1 MSPSGRLCL
10 LTIIGLVLPT
20 RGQILEGATLSSP
33 ADPITANIHAL
44 TRASGEERPTDTVHP
59 ELQSTPQSSPLQ
71 TGETTQSPV
80 AKETQSQHPVG
91 TDMHLATHPQTDW
104 SSTAAA
110 LSADPTKGTTLS
122 KRQTSRRDVRTDPVL
137 KPTGAS
143 EDNPFS
149 YDEDALRKRGLL
161 VAAVLFIT
169 GIFILTSGKC
179 SRLPRLCWNYDS
191 RTYRIVN
198 KAQPERED
206 MDGADGPSPL
216 CSQPCPP

>member
-1 MSPSGRLCL
+1 MSPAGRLCL
-10 LTIIGLVLPT
+10 LTIIGLVLLT
-20 RGQILEGATLSSP
+20 RGQILEGATPSSS
-33 ADPITANIHAL
+33 ADPVTGNIHAL
-44 TRASGEERPTDTVHP
+44 TRVSGEERPT
-59 ELQSTPQSSPLQ
+59 
-71 TGETTQSPV
+71 ETTQSPV
-80 AKETQSQHPVG
+80 EKETQSQHPVG
-91 TDMHLATHPQTDW
+91 TDMHLATHPQTDR

-110 LSADPTKGTTLS
+110 LSADPTKGTTSS
-122 KRQTSRRDVRTDPVL
+122 KRQTSGRDVRTDPAL

-191 RTYRIVN
+191 RTYRIV

-216 CSQPCPP
+216 RSQPCPP

>member
-1 MSPSGRLCL
+1 MSPAGRLCL
-10 LTIIGLVLPT
+10 LTIIGLVLLT
-20 RGQILEGATLSSP
+20 RGQILEGATPSSS
-33 ADPITANIHAL
+33 ADPVTGNIHAL
-44 TRASGEERPTDTVHP
+44 TRVSGEERPTDTIHP

-80 AKETQSQHPVG
+80 EKETQSQHPVG
-91 TDMHLATHPQTDW
+91 TDMHLATHPQTDR
-104 SSTAAA
+104 SSTAAS
-110 LSADPTKGTTLS
+110 LSADPTKGTTSS
-122 KRQTSRRDVRTDPVL
+122 KRQTSGRDVRTDPAL

-179 SRLPRLCWNYDS
+179 SRLPRLCWNYD
-191 RTYRIVN
+191 RTYRIV

-216 CSQPCPP
+216 RSQPCPP